1 MRFLTTVCVAGIL
14 TLVGC
19 STTTRTGQYADARVT
34 NSDLERMVKDKLAL
48 DPQLSARKID
58 VGGDVDKNQVTLSGE
73 VPTEQMRMR
82 AVELAKAARTGVS
95 VVDKIDVKPTEVSR
109 ADYTE
114 DMARKTRDKAKETG
128 DKIGESLEDAW
139 IHSKITAKLIGDAS
153 TPARK
158 INVDVKNNV
167 VTLRGQVESLEAKT
181 EAERIAKETDGVK
194 RVNNLLKVR
203 PSAS

>member
-1 MRFLTTVCVAGIL
+1 MRFLTALGIAGIL

-19 STTTRTGQYADARVT
+19 STTSRTNEYADTRVT
-34 NSDLERMVKDKLAL
+34 SPDLERMVKDKLAL

-58 VGGDVDKNQVTLSGE
+58 VSADAEKNQITLSGD
-73 VPTEQMRMR
+73 VPTEQIRMR

-95 VVDKIDVKPTEVSR
+95 VVDKIDVKPAEISR
-109 ADYTE
+109 AEYTE
-114 DMARKTRDKAKETG
+114 EMARKARDKAKEAG

-139 IHSKITAKLIGDAS
+139 IHSKITAKLIGDS
-153 TPARK
+153 TTPARK
-158 INVDVKNNV
+158 INVDVKNNA
-167 VTLRGQVESLEAKT
+167 VTLRGEVDSAAAKA

-194 RVNNLLKVR
+194 RVSNLLKVR

>member
-19 STTTRTGQYADARVT
+19 STTARTGQYADARVT

-58 VGGDVDKNQVTLSGE
+58 VGADVDKNQVTLSGE